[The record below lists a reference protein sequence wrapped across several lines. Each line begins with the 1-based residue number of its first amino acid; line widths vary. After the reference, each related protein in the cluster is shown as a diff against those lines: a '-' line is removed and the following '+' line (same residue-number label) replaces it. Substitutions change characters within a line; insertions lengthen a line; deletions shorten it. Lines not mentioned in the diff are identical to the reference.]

1 MALTRV
7 LVTVKTYPTLSTK
20 YEELVCTAGFRED
33 GSWVRIYPV
42 PFRKLDYAQQ
52 YKKYDWYEFDLE
64 RNTSDF
70 RPETY
75 RPRDID
81 RIGRRIGHL
90 GTDSSWSERKEFVV
104 KKCYRDLDE
113 LIRQAK
119 DKTIAT
125 SLATFKPAKV
135 LDFDWEPCEREWSE
149 SKRKEL
155 MQVKL
160 FEQEGTKTNVVKKL
174 PFKFKYFFEDI
185 KGKKS
190 RLMIEDWE
198 TGQLYWNCLRKAD
211 GDEKRAC
218 EKVRQKYFDDFA
230 KTKDLYFFLGT
241 TRQNHF
247 RAPNPFI
254 IIGTFHPKKDHQT
267 SLGF

>member
-1 MALTRV
+1 MALTKI
-7 LVTVKTYPTLSTK
+7 LITVKTYPTLSSK

-42 PFRKLDYAQQ
+42 PFRKLNPDLQ

-70 RPETY
+70 RHETH

-81 RIGRRIGHL
+81 RIGRRVGHIG
-90 GTDSSWSERKEFVV
+90 TESNWAERKRLVLRNYHEN
-104 KKCYRDLDE
+104 LDR
-113 LIRQAK
+113 LIEDAK
-119 DKTIAT
+119 NKSIAT
-125 SLATFKPAKV
+125 SLAVFKPTKV

-149 SKRKEL
+149 SKLKEL
-155 MQVKL
+155 RQFKL
-160 FEQEGTKTNVVKKL
+160 FDTTGTRNEVVRKV
-174 PFKFKYFFEDI
+174 PFKFRYHFEDAA
-185 KGKKS
+185 GKKS

-198 TGQLYWNCLRKAD
+198 TGQLYWNCLRKTD
-211 GDEKRAC
+211 GDEERAC
-218 EKVRQKYFDDFA
+218 QKVRKKYLDDFA

-241 TRQNHF
+241 TKQNHF

-254 IIGTFHPKKDHQT
+254 IVGTFHPKMTSQT
-267 SLGF
+267 ELDL